1 MTAMR
6 TEQTIP
12 SDFDSLSGIWR
23 CRWVQYGRTAL
34 EELALQIQNGCVHGD
49 GVDPD
54 GMFAYT
60 GFVHTDGT
68 VSLAKVYIIPN
79 IPVPPSLT
87 YIGHWN
93 GKLVTGEWIDDQDP
107 NGNHGPFLMWPGQGD
122 APGLQAEASETPERA
137 LPNEV
142 MVVRAIY
149 PGARTGR
156 RS

>member
-1 MTAMR
+1 MR

-60 GFVHTDGT
+60 GSVHTDGT
-68 VSLAKVYIIPN
+68 VSLTKVYIIQPDYQ
-79 IPVPPSLT
+79 PSSAST
-87 YIGHWN
+87 RSMQVGVNGHLAC
-93 GKLVTGEWIDDQDP
+93 G
-107 NGNHGPFLMWPGQGD
+107 
-122 APGLQAEASETPERA
+122 
-137 LPNEV
+137 
-142 MVVRAIY
+142 
-149 PGARTGR
+149 
-156 RS
+156 